1 MAAQPRLR
9 LRWAAVALAAI
20 AVAGAGVVAVGSAV
34 RAPGVSVTSE
44 HHHGAGVQD
53 SEPGEHGSGAADHN
67 ASGHSGPIAVT
78 ASDADRAKAA
88 AIVAST
94 TSATAEYS
102 DVAVAEAAG
111 YRWIGDGLEGGE
123 YRHYVQPAYLLDD
136 LELDPAHIESLVY
149 RVGSDGALE
158 LASGMYILRP
168 GTTVDDAPD
177 VAGDLTEW
185 HIHTNLC
192 WSRGGIAGTNDSG
205 ACPAGSVNAVTPPM
219 LHVWVIDNPDGP
231 FAAIDENGIVSAHAH

>member
-1 MAAQPRLR
+1 MAPEPRLR
-9 LRWAAVALAAI
+9 LRWAAVALASI

-34 RAPGVSVTSE
+34 RAPGVSVASE
-44 HHHGAGVQD
+44 HEHGGTDA
-53 SEPGEHGSGAADHN
+53 EPGHALSDADSGAAHDH
-67 ASGHSGPIAVT
+67 ASRDDT
-78 ASDADRAKAA
+78 AASEADRARAA

-94 TSATAEYS
+94 TAATAQFA
-102 DVAVAEAAG
+102 DVATAEAAG
-111 YRWIGDGLEGGE
+111 YRWIGDGLEGGQ
-123 YRHYVQPAYLLDD
+123 YRHYVQPEYLLDD
-136 LELDPAHIESLVY
+136 LEMDPAHVESLVY

-158 LASGMYILRP
+158 LASGMYILQP
-168 GTTVDDAPD
+168 GTTVEDAPD

-205 ACPAGSVNAVTPPM
+205 TCPAGSINAVTPPM